1 VSEPKQPPG
10 NLLKAE
16 GDAKLNQPTAALPQ
30 KLSYQVL
37 GVPIAAVQIP
47 DVVAQMEEWI
57 AGRERSHYICVAN
70 VHVIM
75 EGRHDSSFGEVL
87 RSADLC
93 VPDGM
98 PLVWLGRHRGH
109 ALHKRVYGPDL
120 LIEFCRMTKDARYAH
135 FFLGGKPGVAEKLS
149 NELQGRFPGFQVAG
163 IYSPPFR
170 QLTQEEDE
178 ALIERINRAAPDVLW
193 IGLGCPKQ
201 ERWMREHRDKLHVPA
216 VVGVGQAFD
225 IHSGDAPQAPGWMR
239 ENGLEWVYRLYRE
252 PRRLWRRYLI
262 YNTKFIFT
270 LLFESLHSKSPN

>member
-1 VSEPKQPPG
+1 VSRSLGTLPPW
-10 NLLKAE
+10 
-16 GDAKLNQPTAALPQ
+16 P
-30 KLSYQVL
+30 SFQVL

-47 DVVAQMEEWI
+47 EVVAQMEEWI

-75 EGRHDSSFGEVL
+75 EGRQDSSFGEVL

-109 ALHKRVYGPDL
+109 ALDKRVYGPDL
-120 LIEFCRMTKDARYAH
+120 LIDFCKVTTDARYTH
-135 FFLGGKPGVAEKLS
+135 FFLGGKPGVPEILSRKLL
-149 NELQGRFPGFQVAG
+149 NRFPGVQVVG

-170 QLTQEEDE
+170 HLTQEEDY
-178 ALIERINRAAPDVLW
+178 AITAQINRAAPDVLW
-193 IGLGCPKQ
+193 VGLGCPKQ
-201 ERWMREHRDKLHVPA
+201 ERWMWEHRDKLQVPV

-225 IHSGDAPQAPGWMR
+225 IHSGEAPQAPIWMR
-239 ENGLEWVYRLYRE
+239 ENGLEWVFRLYRE

-270 LLFESLHSKSPN
+270 LLFESLYSQPHN

>member
-1 VSEPKQPPG
+1 VGLVTITRGDEKVSRT
-10 NLLKAE
+10 L
-16 GDAKLNQPTAALPQ
+16 AALPQ
-30 KLSYQVL
+30 KLSFQVL

-47 DVVAQMEEWI
+47 GVVAQMEEWI
-57 AGRERSHYICVAN
+57 SGRERSHYICVAN

-75 EGRHDSSFGEVL
+75 EGRQDPSFGEVL

-120 LIEFCRMTKDARYAH
+120 LIDFCQVTKDARYAH
-135 FFLGGKPGVAEKLS
+135 FFLGGRPGVAEILS
-149 NELQGRFPGFQVAG
+149 RELQSRFPGVQIAG

-170 QLTQEEDE
+170 QLTQEEDD
-178 ALIERINRAAPDVLW
+178 AITAQINRAAPDVLW
-193 IGLGCPKQ
+193 VGLGCPKQ
-201 ERWMREHRDKLHVPA
+201 ERWMREHRDKLQVPV

-225 IHSGDAPQAPGWMR
+225 IHSGETPQAPIWMR
-239 ENGLEWVYRLYRE
+239 ENGFEWLFRLCRE

-262 YNTKFIFT
+262 YNIKFIFT
-270 LLFESLHSKSPN
+270 LLFESLYSQSHN